1 LLAQILLII
10 GWSKHRQ
17 LLTNTMKKLLVSL
30 VAAFASFSAVAGP
43 APAKLPAGPIYLKFS
58 GQEQI
63 AINGATTFAGTKE
76 INWGVFVVSTMEIG
90 DVNTPN
96 DQIDPSGDIFFTNSI
111 KKGGGQITGMF
122 YGIEAG
128 SPSATNPF
136 PATGGYLDLYW
147 RDLSLPGMTAT
158 SLASSAAGI
167 RCGFDCAVGYT
178 DGTFLARLYFD
189 TGMDT
194 GNALNTIVGSQV
206 PSSGGFSG
214 QADSY
219 ASVDMSKT
227 GLWSEQLNS
236 NYFGTSEGTRDLR
249 FKNSYNY
256 NKNWSN
262 GANILGARVDDPGQA
277 FALPEPGALSLMGLA
292 MIGMGAAL
300 RRRRG

>member
-1 LLAQILLII
+1 
-10 GWSKHRQ
+10 
-17 LLTNTMKKLLVSL
+17 MKKILASL
-30 VAAFASFSAVAGP
+30 AAAFVTAGAAA
-43 APAKLPAGPIYLKFS
+43 APATPLPPGPIYLKFT

-63 AINGATTFAGTKE
+63 AINGATTFAGSKE
-76 INWGVFVVSTMEIG
+76 INWGVFIISTMEAG
-90 DVNTPN
+90 DVNTPH
-96 DQIDPSGDIFFTNSI
+96 DQIDPSGDGPFFVNRQAGS
-111 KKGGGQITGMF
+111 QITGMF
-122 YGIEAG
+122 YGIQAG

-167 RCGFDCAVGYT
+167 RCGYSCATGYT
-178 DGTFLARLYFD
+178 DGTLLARLYFD

-194 GNALNTIVGSQV
+194 SNPLNTIVGSVV
-206 PSSGGFSG
+206 PSSNG
-214 QADSY
+214 QTGIADSY
-219 ASVDMSKT
+219 ASVDMSTK

-236 NYFGTSEGTRDLR
+236 DYFVNTLGLRDLR

-256 NKNWSN
+256 NARWN
-262 GANILGARVDDPGQA
+262 GGTNILGFRVDDPGQA
-277 FALPEPGALSLMGLA
+277 YALPEPGALSLMGLA